1 MMPQMMPR
9 GPRGPMP
16 AYGGRGNY
24 PMPAYATAG
33 QVSSSTGSPWQSCDT
48 GVVRISRPLFACCQ
62 RVFVPFASRSRH
74 ADGVWCGAAVA
85 SIFNV
90 NNAKSSERIVE
101 GGR

>member
-33 QVSSSTGSPWQSCDT
+33 QVGPL
-48 GVVRISRPLFACCQ
+48 GVVFRGWLSQVVYF
-62 RVFVPFASRSRH
+62 VF
-74 ADGVWCGAAVA
+74 
-85 SIFNV
+85 
-90 NNAKSSERIVE
+90 
-101 GGR
+101 